1 MTIFGP
7 DISNNNGVV
16 NIDAVADEGFDF
28 VFAKVSEGSG
38 FRDRYWQR
46 TRDWCAARG
55 LICVG
60 YHYVKLD
67 NADAQA
73 ECFASNGGG
82 NKVMFDFEANSGG
95 IDNFWNCVR
104 AFNRRGIEVVLS
116 YIPRWYW
123 QGTMGSPDISNI
135 PGLLIQ
141 SSYVSGAGGA
151 ASAMYPGD
159 NSSYWRGFGGK
170 QVDILQFTDAA
181 RIAGMNLDCNAFRGS
196 KAELAAR
203 LGIGGIP
210 GGLFMALNDAEQ
222 DELLK
227 RVRLISDQLLGPTDD
242 SRPGQATGW
251 AQLEGKTV
259 VDALAD
265 VRDQVARGW
274 PQLGQ
279 NDKGQNLT
287 LVDALAA
294 LKNKVFGKAT

>member
-16 NIDAVADEGFDF
+16 NIDRVADEGFDF

-38 FRDRYWQR
+38 FSDRFWPR

-55 LICVG
+55 LICIG
-60 YHYVKLD
+60 YHYVKTD

-73 ECFASNGGG
+73 ACFANNGGG

-95 IDNFWNCVR
+95 INNFWACVN
-104 AFNRRGIEVVLS
+104 AFNARGIEVVLS

-141 SSYVSGAGGA
+141 SSYVNGIGP
-151 ASAMYPGD
+151 ASVLYPGD
-159 NSSYWRGFGGK
+159 NSIYWAGFGGK
-170 QVDILQFTDAA
+170 SVDILQFTDKAT
-181 RIAGMNLDCNAFRGS
+181 IAGMSLDANAYRGS
-196 KAELAAR
+196 KAELAAA

-210 GGLFMALNDAEQ
+210 GGLLMALNDAEQ
-222 DELLK
+222 QEVLDG
-227 RVRLISDQLLGPTDD
+227 VRLIRNQLLGNPDPN
-242 SRPGQATGW
+242 RPGVAPGW
-251 AQLEGKTV
+251 PQLDDRTV

-265 VRDQVARGW
+265 VRNQLGPW
-274 PQLGQ
+274 PQLGT
-279 NDKGQNLT
+279 NAKGEPLT
-287 LVDALAA
+287 PVDALAA
-294 LKNKVFGKAT
+294 VKDAVIPKKT

>member
-7 DISNNNGVV
+7 DISNNNGRVD
-16 NIDAVADEGFDF
+16 IDRVADEGFDF

-38 FRDRYWQR
+38 FRDGYWAA
-46 TRDWCAARG
+46 TRDACARRG

-60 YHYVKLD
+60 YHYVKTD

-73 ECFASNGGG
+73 ACFANNGGG
-82 NKVMFDFEANSGG
+82 DKVMFDFEANSGN
-95 IDNFWNCVR
+95 INNFWACVQ

-116 YIPRWYW
+116 YIPHWYW
-123 QGTMGSPDISNI
+123 QQIGSPDISNI

-141 SSYVSGAGGA
+141 SSYVSGSGGA

-159 NSSYWRGFGGK
+159 DSRMWAGFGGK
-170 QVDILQFTDAA
+170 NVDILQFTDAA
-181 RIAGMNLDCNAFRGS
+181 HIAGMNMDANAFRGS
-196 KAELAAR
+196 KAELASA
-203 LGIGGIP
+203 LHIAGIP
-210 GGLFMALNDAEQ
+210 GGNFMALNDAEQ

-227 RVRLISDQLLGPTDD
+227 RVRLISDQLLGPTDASKPD
-242 SRPGQATGW
+242 QATGW
-251 AQLEGKTV
+251 PQLGGKTV
-259 VDALAD
+259 VDALGD
-265 VRDQVARGW
+265 VRDQVANPW

-294 LKNKVFGKAT
+294 LKNKVFGKAN

>member
-16 NIDAVADEGFDF
+16 NIDRVADEGFDF

-38 FRDRYWQR
+38 FTDRFWPK

-60 YHYVKLD
+60 YHYVKTD

-73 ECFASNGGG
+73 STFANNGGG
-82 NKVMFDFEANSGG
+82 SKVMFDFEAGSGN
-95 IDNFWNCVR
+95 IDNFWACVN
-104 AFNRRGIEVVLS
+104 AFNRKGIQVVLS

-123 QGTMGSPDISNI
+123 SQIGKPNISNI

-141 SSYVSGAGGA
+141 SSYVGGGSA
-151 ASAMYPGD
+151 PASAMYPGD
-159 NSSYWRGFGGK
+159 NSGFWTGFGGK
-170 QVDILQFTDAA
+170 NVDILQFTDKAS
-181 RIAGMNLDCNAFRGS
+181 IAGLSLDANAFRGS
-196 KAELAAR
+196 KAELAAA

-222 DELLK
+222 AEVLDG
-227 RVRLISDQLLGPTDD
+227 VRLIVGQLLGTPDPN
-242 SRPGQATGW
+242 RPGVATGW
-251 AQLEGKTV
+251 NQLGGKTV

-265 VRDQVARGW
+265 VRSQLGPW
-274 PQLGQ
+274 PQLGT
-279 NDKGQNLT
+279 NAKGEPLT
-287 LVDALAA
+287 PVDALAA
-294 LKNKVFGKAT
+294 VKDAVVAKKS